1 MVKWGTAYPTS
12 RRNFFLITFNWVA
25 NALVWSPA
33 QKWNKNVTFHFTFPY
48 CHLQLDHQIGSMLM
62 ICISF
67 HHSISCYKV
76 YNGLSYKYFHFHFL
90 LSYSRCI
97 MDWATTLQ
105 TSMWAHTWASS
116 SALPLRLAFILG
128 FQQIHTWAFRFHPIF
143 WVGGSWTSGVGDG
156 FFLRRWW

>member
-25 NALVWSPA
+25 NALVR
-33 QKWNKNVTFHFTFPY
+33 
-48 CHLQLDHQIGSMLM
+48 
-62 ICISF
+62 SF
-67 HHSISCYKV
+67 YLSISCYKV
-76 YNGLSYKYFHFHFL
+76 YNGLTYCLFTALQIYS
-90 LSYSRCI
+90 LSLSTSSRCI

-128 FQQIHTWAFRFHPIF
+128 FQQFRQTKSHLSFQVPSYF
-143 WVGGSWTSGVGDG
+143 LGWWVMDKWG
-156 FFLRRWW
+156 RRWILFETMMIGIYPRMWPWWNR